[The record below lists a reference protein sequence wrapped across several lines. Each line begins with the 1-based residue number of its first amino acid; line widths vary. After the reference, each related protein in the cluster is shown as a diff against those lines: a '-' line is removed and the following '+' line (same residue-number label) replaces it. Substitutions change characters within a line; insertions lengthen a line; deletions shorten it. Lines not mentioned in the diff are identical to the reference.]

1 MRTFH
6 LTFIYL
12 PSPYCQLSCNMGL
25 CNNYL
30 RTNKIFIKPIILAKK
45 RLTDVGPT
53 HSRTKATKL
62 NFQFSNSNFFSF
74 LTKSV
79 FLFNSL
85 FFDVSFFP
93 LRIFFGEVEEHY
105 VFFRKFEATPENI
118 QILWKKN

>member
-1 MRTFH
+1 MNRCGANPQPDESNKA
-6 LTFIYL
+6 L
-12 PSPYCQLSCNMGL
+12 LSIFEF
-25 CNNYL
+25 
-30 RTNKIFIKPIILAKK
+30 KI
-45 RLTDVGPT
+45 
-53 HSRTKATKL
+53 
-62 NFQFSNSNFFSF
+62 FSF